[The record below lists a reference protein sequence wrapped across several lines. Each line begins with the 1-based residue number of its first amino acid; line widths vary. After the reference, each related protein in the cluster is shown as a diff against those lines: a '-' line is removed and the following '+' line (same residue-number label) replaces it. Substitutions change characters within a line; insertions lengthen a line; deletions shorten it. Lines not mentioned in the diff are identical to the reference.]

1 MRDDILIWDLETV
14 PDIEA
19 YGRVHR
25 LMDQT
30 PAEIRQAMGDEFPK
44 LVYHSIVCIG
54 ALLASPRDQGYEVRF
69 LGASHVGDQSERELI
84 RTFLDIVDRVSPRM
98 VTFNGASFDLP
109 VLRYRGMIHEL
120 PAHGLNDRPYFHRY
134 RGEHVDLCDVLSS
147 FSFGGKAKLDELS
160 RAMGLSGKPGGMDG
174 SRVEALFNEG
184 RVDDIAEYC
193 LSDVI
198 QTYRLWL
205 RYELFC
211 GRLTLDQYNASQ
223 AKVAAD
229 GEDLTKP
236 LGVN

>member
-19 YGRVHR
+19 YGRVNR
-25 LMDQT
+25 LTDQT
-30 PAEIRQAMGDEFPK
+30 PAEIRNAMGDEFPK

-69 LGASHVGDQSERELI
+69 LGTSHVGDQSERELI
-84 RTFLDIVDRVSPRM
+84 RAFLEVVDRVAPRM
-98 VTFNGASFDLP
+98 VTFNGSSFDLP
-109 VLRYRGMIHEL
+109 VLRYRAMIYEL
-120 PAHGLNDRPYFHRY
+120 PAPGLTRKPYFHRY
-134 RGEHVDLCDVLSS
+134 QSDHADLCDVLSS

-160 RAMGLSGKPGGMDG
+160 RAMGLSGKPDGMDG

-184 RVDDIAEYC
+184 RADDIAEYC

-198 QTYRLWL
+198 LTYRLWL

-211 GRLTLDQYNASQ
+211 GRLTLDQYNASE

-229 GEDLTKP
+229 DQGLTKP